1 MEVTYENL
9 VKELEKLPYFVA
21 VKALAVVDF
30 LAKKGDS
37 IVGDFELCDESCTI
51 NYMDKDHPDMLWFY
65 ITFVISNPH
74 EHNCTHLKI
83 GGCSDWVDTSNRKA
97 GDIKLSVYS
106 YSYRKTVEFWLDQQE
121 TFDVVSFD
129 DVLCRIDSI
138 IHHTNFNEVVEDRA
152 TDVQSLEDADVVVD
166 EIDQDSIDDE

>member
-1 MEVTYENL
+1 MNLKEITYENL

-21 VKALAVVDF
+21 VKALTVVDF

-37 IVGDFELCDESCTI
+37 IHYGKPHISNFALCDESCTI
-51 NYMDKDHPDMLWFY
+51 NYVEGEGSDMLWFY
-65 ITFVISNPH
+65 ITFVISDPH

-138 IHHTNFNEVVEDRA
+138 IHHTNFNEVE
-152 TDVQSLEDADVVVD
+152 Q
-166 EIDQDSIDDE
+166 